1 MNPRIEKS
9 NRYKIKFSLLIYDID
24 YFKKINDTYGHES
37 GDKILIELS
46 NLVKKTLRKND
57 EVFRVGGEEFA
68 IIAPETDVT
77 NALVLAE
84 KIRKVVEAAN
94 FHNNIK
100 ITLSLGIADSYTGRS
115 ISDIYRQTDTALYKA
130 KNLGRNRAEQYL

>member
-1 MNPRIEKS
+1 M
-9 NRYKIKFSLLIYDID
+9 
-24 YFKKINDTYGHES
+24 
-37 GDKILIELS
+37 
-46 NLVKKTLRKND
+46 
-57 EVFRVGGEEFA
+57 GGEEFA

-115 ISDIYRQTDTALYKA
+115 ISDIYRQADTALYKA